1 MDLLEMVK
9 KLTKE
14 EKQEIINILFQ
25 DIEEFKLNSVL
36 FGYSEKD

>member
-25 DIEEFKLNSVL
+25 DIEEFKLNGVL
-36 FGYSEKD
+36 LGYSEKD